1 MMRRKMALVVGVNL
15 LLGCAMAMAQ
25 QSSQWSDADI
35 QMMRKDLKSQKKL
48 IVAENMSL
56 TETEATKFW
65 PVYDQYAAELTK
77 INDNKVSVIK
87 EYAAKY
93 PHLTPEEAQGLV
105 TRWSEADAA
114 AIQLRLKY
122 IPKFQAALQNVK
134 AARFFQ
140 LDRRIGL
147 MVDLQLASEIP
158 FVEP

>member
-1 MMRRKMALVVGVNL
+1 MRRKVALLIGVNL
-15 LLGCAMAMAQ
+15 LLGCAMAVAQ
-25 QSSQWSDADI
+25 QASQGIDADI
-35 QMMRKDLKSQKKL
+35 QLMRQDLKSQKKG
-48 IVAENMSL
+48 IVAENMAL

-77 INDNKVSVIK
+77 VNDSKVTVIK

-93 PHLTPEEAQGLV
+93 PNLTPDEAQGLV
-105 TRWSEADAA
+105 KRWGEADAA

-122 IPKFQAALQNVK
+122 IPKFQDALKNVK

-147 MVDLQLASEIP
+147 LVDLQLSSEIP
-158 FVEP
+158 LVD

>member
-1 MMRRKMALVVGVNL
+1 MMRRKVALLIGVNL
-15 LLGCAMAMAQ
+15 LLGCAMAVAQ
-25 QSSQWSDADI
+25 QASQGIDADI
-35 QMMRKDLKSQKKL
+35 QLMRQDLKSQKKG
-48 IVAENMSL
+48 IVAENMAL

-77 INDNKVSVIK
+77 VNDSKVTVIK

-93 PHLTPEEAQGLV
+93 PNLTPEEAQGLV
-105 TRWSEADAA
+105 KRWGEADAA

-122 IPKFQAALQNVK
+122 IPKFQDALKNVK

-147 MVDLQLASEIP
+147 LVDLQLSSEIP
-158 FVEP
+158 LVD